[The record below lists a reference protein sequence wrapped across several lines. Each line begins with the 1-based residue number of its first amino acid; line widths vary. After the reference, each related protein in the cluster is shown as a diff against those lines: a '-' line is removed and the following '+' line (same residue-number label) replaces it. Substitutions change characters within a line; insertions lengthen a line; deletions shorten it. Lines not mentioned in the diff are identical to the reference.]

1 MQIWDTAGQ
10 ERFQSLGR
18 AFYRGAEACILV
30 YDITDVKSFDNIQV
44 WRQEFISKAMP
55 PDPLSV
61 PFYLIGN
68 KVDRANERKVGR
80 EEVEEYLLDNKQMI
94 HFETSALDG
103 VNVNQAFSKVAE
115 NFVKTIKEKTVDTV
129 NGVNGELSID

>member
-1 MQIWDTAGQ
+1 
-10 ERFQSLGR
+10 
-18 AFYRGAEACILV
+18 
-30 YDITDVKSFDNIQV
+30 
-44 WRQEFISKAMP
+44 MP

-103 VNVNQAFSKVAE
+103 VNVN
-115 NFVKTIKEKTVDTV
+115 
-129 NGVNGELSID
+129 